1 MKNIHVTII
10 DDHVFVRQGIEAL
23 LAQAFPE
30 AIVSS
35 LDRIPPPDATRA
47 LLADLIV
54 CDYRVGDDNALSLL
68 RSLASAPSAPPV
80 LVVSMLDEAEIAPA
94 CIAAGASG
102 FVSKSAPS
110 EEFTAAVKMLL
121 EGRTYFS
128 ATATKAV
135 FARKDHAKDGTPPS
149 VSKLLSQREL
159 QVFSILGE
167 GLPVGIIAQRLGI
180 SVKTVESHRENIKN
194 KLNLHSASEVVIA
207 AFQWLSS
214 GS

>member
-1 MKNIHVTII
+1 MSKIRVTII

-23 LAQAFPE
+23 LAQTFPT

-35 LDRIPPPDATRA
+35 LDRIPPAEVVIT
-47 LLADLIV
+47 LKTDLIV
-54 CDYRVGDDNALSLL
+54 CDYRIGNDNALSLL
-68 RSLASAPSAPPV
+68 SSLASLPSAPPV

-110 EEFTAAVKMLL
+110 EEFTTAIKMLL

-135 FARKDHAKDGTPPS
+135 FARKDHAPGS
-149 VSKLLSQREL
+149 VSNLLSQREL
-159 QVFSILGE
+159 QVFSIIGE
-167 GLPVGIIAQRLGI
+167 GLPVGRIAERLGI
-180 SVKTVESHRENIKN
+180 SVKTVESHREHIKN
-194 KLNLHSASEVVIA
+194 KLNLHTASEVVIA

>member
-23 LAQAFPE
+23 LAQTFPT

-35 LDRIPPPDATRA
+35 LDRIPPAEAVIT
-47 LLADLIV
+47 LKTDLIV
-54 CDYRVGDDNALSLL
+54 CDYRIGNDNALSLL
-68 RSLASAPSAPPV
+68 SSLATVPSAPPV

-110 EEFTAAVKMLL
+110 EEFTTAMKMLL

-135 FARKDHAKDGTPPS
+135 FARKDHAPGS

-194 KLNLHSASEVVIA
+194 KLNLHTASEVVIA